1 MKSYNEYKTI
11 VEENLIKL
19 IPPIDERAIKL
30 KESMDYS
37 LSAGGKR
44 IRPVLLLASCDYA
57 GGNIDDAIPAACAIE
72 YIHTY
77 SLIHDDLPAMDND
90 DLRRGKPTNHK
101 VYGENIAILTG
112 DALLNTAFEIII
124 NKALSFDDMVKS
136 KKQMRAA
143 YYIAKNAGIYGMIS
157 GQVADVLNQSSSST
171 EDIIDFINIG
181 KTARLIEAPIVSG
194 LQIAGAN
201 ENTIS
206 DFNRFAHYMGISFQ
220 IVDDILDITGTAEEL
235 GKTPGKDARDDKSN
249 YVNLHGIDKA
259 RELLNENTAYA
270 LDAIKSYDERADFF
284 RDLLIKLKN
293 RTK

>member
-136 KKQMRAA
+136 KNQMIAA

-220 IVDDILDITGTAEEL
+220 IVDDILDITGTAEEI

>member
-136 KKQMRAA
+136 KNQMRAA

-259 RELLNENTAYA
+259 RELLDENTAYA

>member
-136 KKQMRAA
+136 KNQMRAA

-206 DFNRFAHYMGISFQ
+206 YFNRFAHYMGISFQ

>member
-30 KESMDYS
+30 KESMNYS

-136 KKQMRAA
+136 KNQMRAA

-171 EDIIDFINIG
+171 EDIIDFINKG

>member
-136 KKQMRAA
+136 KNQMIAA

>member
-136 KKQMRAA
+136 KNQMRAA

>member
-57 GGNIDDAIPAACAIE
+57 GGNIDDAITAACAIE

-136 KKQMRAA
+136 KNQMIAA

>member
-136 KKQMRAA
+136 KNQMRAA

-249 YVNLHGIDKA
+249 YVNLHGIDEA

>member
-136 KKQMRAA
+136 KNQMRAA

-206 DFNRFAHYMGISFQ
+206 DFNRFAHYMGIAFQ

>member
-136 KKQMRAA
+136 KNQMRAA

-206 DFNRFAHYMGISFQ
+206 DFNRFAHYMGFSFQ

>member
-11 VEENLIKL
+11 IEENLIKL

-101 VYGENIAILTG
+101 VYGENIAILAG

-136 KKQMRAA
+136 KNQMRAA

-201 ENTIS
+201 KNIIS

>member
-30 KESMDYS
+30 KESMNYS

-136 KKQMRAA
+136 KNQMRAA

>member
-44 IRPVLLLASCDYA
+44 VRPVLLLASCDYA

-136 KKQMRAA
+136 KNQMRAA

-249 YVNLHGIDKA
+249 YVNLHGIDEA

>member
-77 SLIHDDLPAMDND
+77 SLIDDDLPAMDND

-136 KKQMRAA
+136 KNQMRAA